1 MANPPGLL
9 FVTIGK
15 NIASL
20 RRQQGLTQAQF
31 SEQLGMEPAS
41 LSRIERGLSG
51 PSITTLAKMAEILNC
66 PLGALFTNSSGSEAD
81 EGHLIGEMLRSLSND
96 QRRFLLSQLQTW
108 IQFLRDGS
116 EQGNAPPCNFTP

>member
-1 MANPPGLL
+1 MANPPGPL

-20 RRQQGLTQAQF
+20 RRQHGLTQAQF

-51 PSITTLAKMAEILNC
+51 PSLATLAKMAEILSC
-66 PLGALFTNSSGSEAD
+66 PLAVLLSTSSGSDAD

-96 QRRFLLSQLQTW
+96 QKRFLLNQLQTW
-108 IQFLRDGS
+108 VQFLRNGTEPDQAS
-116 EQGNAPPCNFTP
+116 PGNFKP